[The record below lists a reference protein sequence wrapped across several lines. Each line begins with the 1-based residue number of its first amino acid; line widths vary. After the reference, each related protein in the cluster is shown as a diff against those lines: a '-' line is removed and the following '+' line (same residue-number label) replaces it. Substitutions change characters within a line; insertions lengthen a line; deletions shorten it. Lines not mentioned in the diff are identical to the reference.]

1 MPRDP
6 RTYLWDARRAA
17 QQIQVFIDAKT
28 WDDYSSDALLRSAV
42 ERQFEIVG
50 EALNRLRQTDDA
62 LAAQVPDIARIV
74 AFRNLLIH
82 GYASIDDRLV
92 WDTATGRVAPLIET
106 LTNLLSEQ
114 PPAAEDC
121 ASP

>member
-17 QQIQVFIDAKT
+17 QHIQVFIEART
-28 WDDYSSDALLRSAV
+28 WNDYATDALLRSAV

-50 EALNRLRQTDDA
+50 EALNRLRQTDEA
-62 LAAQVPDIARIV
+62 LAMKVPDIARIV

-92 WDTATGRVAPLIET
+92 WDTAIDRVAPLIET
-106 LTNLLSEQ
+106 LRHLLGEE
-114 PPAAEDC
+114 PPAAKG
-121 ASP
+121 SP